1 MRSATAIK
9 MGMLRMIRCR
19 ALRYVP
25 VLCAVMVLAGC
36 SGGRSFHGALQCA
49 PYARAQT
56 GVDLHGNA
64 AGWWW
69 QAAGRY
75 ARAHQPS
82 SGAILVFKATSRMP
96 YGHVS
101 VVRRVLSNDTILV
114 DQANWA
120 PGSIDN
126 GVLVKDISFAHDWSL
141 VRVWWSPGGVMGLRP
156 NPTYGFIIP

>member
-1 MRSATAIK
+1 MRFSRLG
-9 MGMLRMIRCR
+9 MGGRLR
-19 ALRYVP
+19 
-25 VLCAVMVLAGC
+25 LCAVLAAMLVLAGC
-36 SGGRSFHGALQCA
+36 SGSRGRFDGDVQCA

-56 GVDLHGNA
+56 GIALHGNA
-64 AGWWW
+64 ATWWW

-75 ARAHQPS
+75 ARVHTPS
-82 SGAILVFKATSRMP
+82 AGAILVFKATRRMP

-101 VVRRVLSNDTILV
+101 VVRRVVSGDTILV

-126 GVLVKDISFAHDWSL
+126 AVPVKDISSEHDWSM
-141 VRVWWSPGGVMGLRP
+141 VRVWWSPGAVMGLRP